1 MFAIALTLLII
12 DVRIPVTT
20 AIGTSADL
28 WLALRH
34 LWPSVFVFVL
44 SFGISF
50 ISWVSHREAMMSG
63 SCASMGASRVPAMRT
78 TLGVSTPLTNW
89 QSLRVAS
96 HVDPPTV
103 RTSRAAQWR
112 SNRHNGA
119 PGWHG

>member
-1 MFAIALTLLII
+1 MTTNPNLRLGTFCDGVFAIALTLLII

-50 ISWVSHREAMMSG
+50 IS
-63 SCASMGASRVPAMRT
+63 
-78 TLGVSTPLTNW
+78 
-89 QSLRVAS
+89 
-96 HVDPPTV
+96 
-103 RTSRAAQWR
+103 
-112 SNRHNGA
+112 
-119 PGWHG
+119 